1 VIIEPYIAFLYNMR
15 DDLPVPC
22 GLHPLTA
29 TNDPDAKK
37 EVVEW
42 AASVPDLIEDGAL
55 LMVKQGN
62 RGVASQ
68 SV

>member
-1 VIIEPYIAFLYNMR
+1 MVTEPYIAFLFNMQ
-15 DDLPVPC
+15 DGLPVPC
-22 GLHPLTA
+22 GRHSLTA

-37 EVVEW
+37 EAVEW

-68 SV
+68 NV